1 MTISTSEP
9 LGTNKACQSTFTH
22 SFMTRHLLRDGEC
35 IANDKRAAMNRRR
48 MPGTRVQS
56 LNRSPRVRPGFRR
69 LPVAVDAGR
78 TPGAGATG
86 TRGGEKDARV
96 RAETARRARGRDRK
110 RVGAGKRGS
119 YRVDTRGR

>member
-56 LNRSPRVRPGFRR
+56 LNRSPIVRPVFRR

-78 TPGAGATG
+78 TPGARAPG
-86 TRGGEKDARV
+86 TRVGDNDSLLRP
-96 RAETARRARGRDRK
+96 ETAPRE
-110 RVGAGKRGS
+110 
-119 YRVDTRGR
+119 